1 MRHSAGRIVA
11 AGIAMLLAGA
21 GTAHAA
27 RLAARPPGDIQ
38 LQVDL
43 TRPLQRLFMVHE
55 SFPASPGP
63 LVLYY
68 PKWVPGEHSPS
79 GTLDGVAGLVIS
91 NQAGARVNWSRDG
104 VDLFALHL
112 QLPAGTT
119 ALQLDFQMLSP
130 GEDGKFGQGVAAS
143 PQLQVLA
150 WNQVLF
156 YPEGATP
163 REQRVQA
170 EVRLPDGWQFA
181 TALDPQAR
189 SSASV
194 RFAPVSIEQLVDSPL
209 MAGVNFARYDLA
221 PGGAVP
227 VHLDLVAD
235 YPADL
240 RVSDAQLAAARSLV
254 EQAQRLFGA
263 RHYQH
268 YDFLF
273 TLSDDVTHFGL
284 EHSQSSDDRLDARF
298 YTDPDTYIA
307 GGDLLAHE
315 YVHSWNGKFRRPAG
329 LATPDFQQPMRGEL
343 LWVYEGLTEYLGAVL
358 AARAGQWTPEQF
370 RDQLALVAASLD
382 HRPGRSWRSLQ
393 DTADAA
399 QRLYYVPRD
408 WASWR
413 RQVDF
418 YDEGKL
424 LWLEVDTTIREL
436 SAGRR
441 SLDDFARAFY
451 GSDDGSFVVHPYTF
465 DDVVKALEQV
475 QPHDWR
481 GLLRARLDSHAE
493 GAPLGGLQRGGWRLG
508 YGPEP
513 GPFAKADARVR
524 KRLDLRDSLGLQI
537 ATGGA
542 APGTVQDVIWG
553 SPAFAA
559 GFAPGM
565 RVQAINGRDF
575 DADRI
580 DELLRQAQQP
590 GSAPIEL
597 LVRVRDAWVTLR
609 IDYHGGP
616 RYPRL
621 ERDMAVPDRLGEI
634 IRPR

>member
-1 MRHSAGRIVA
+1 MNPGLAHRSLPALALALAA
-11 AGIAMLLAGA
+11 AGSAQ
-21 GTAHAA
+21 AA
-27 RLAARPPGDIQ
+27 RAPADIQ

-55 SFPASPGP
+55 TIPAAPGP

-68 PKWVPGEHSPS
+68 PKWIPGEHSPS

-91 NQAGARVNWSRDG
+91 NQAGARINWNRDG

-130 GEDGKFGQGVAAS
+130 GDDGNFGQGVSAT

-156 YPEGATP
+156 YPAGAP
-163 REQRVQA
+163 VRELRVQA
-170 EVRLPDGWQFA
+170 EARLPEGWQFA
-181 TALDPQAR
+181 SALDAEVR
-189 SSASV
+189 SGGSV

-209 MAGVNFARYDLA
+209 MTGLYFARYDLA
-221 PGGAVP
+221 PDATVP

-235 YPADL
+235 RPADL
-240 RVSDAQLAAARSLV
+240 KVSDAQLAAARALV
-254 EQAQRLFGA
+254 TQAERLFGA
-263 RHYQH
+263 RHYRH

-273 TLSDDVTHFGL
+273 TLSDNVAHFGL
-284 EHSQSSDDRLDARF
+284 EHSQSSDDRLDAGA
-298 YTDPDTYIA
+298 YTDPDSYLR

-343 LWVYEGLTEYLGAVL
+343 LWVYEGLTEYYGAVL

-370 RDQLALVAASLD
+370 RDNLAAVAAGMD
-382 HRPGRSWRSLQ
+382 HTPGRSWRSLQ
-393 DTADAA
+393 DTADEA
-399 QRLYYVPRD
+399 QLLYYVPRS

-413 RQVDF
+413 RGVDF
-418 YDEGKL
+418 YDEGRL

-436 SAGRR
+436 SGGRH
-441 SLDDFARAFY
+441 SLDDFVRAFH
-451 GSDDGSFVVHPYTF
+451 GIEDGSFVVHPYNF
-465 DDVVKALEQV
+465 DDVVRALEQV

-481 GLLRARLDSHAE
+481 GLLRERLDAHVAA
-493 GAPLGGLQRGGWRLG
+493 APLGGLQRGGWRLA

-513 GPFAKADARVR
+513 GPFTKAAGKVR
-524 KRLDLRDSLGLQI
+524 KRLDLRDSLGLVLSSD
-537 ATGGA
+537 GA
-542 APGTVQDVIWG
+542 ASGSVADVVWG
-553 SPAFAA
+553 SPAFVA
-559 GFAPGM
+559 GMAPGM

-575 DADRI
+575 DPARV
-580 DELLRQAQQP
+580 DELLREAQQP
-590 GSAPIEL
+590 GSAPLEV
-597 LVRVRDAWVTLR
+597 LVRVRDTWVTLR

-621 ERDMAVPDRLGEI
+621 ERDTAVPDRLADI